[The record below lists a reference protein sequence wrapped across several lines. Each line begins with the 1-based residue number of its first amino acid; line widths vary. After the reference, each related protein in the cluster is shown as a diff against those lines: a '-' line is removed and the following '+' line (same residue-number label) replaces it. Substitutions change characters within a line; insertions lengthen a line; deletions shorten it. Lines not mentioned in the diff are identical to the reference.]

1 MKAFV
6 LSTLLLLAVSLTALA
21 SPPSIVLVQY
31 RSEPGESKL
40 TITRGVKQSKVYAA
54 KSMGDSDWDLANMEQ
69 LQVMFTG
76 LYGEGYT
83 LQNSTVVVDGSVHLT
98 TYVFVKP

>member
-6 LSTLLLLAVSLTALA
+6 VSALLVLAMSLTALA
-21 SPPSIVLVQY
+21 SPPSIVMVQY

-40 TITRGVKQSKVYAA
+40 TITRGLKQSKVYPA
-54 KSMGDSDWDLANMEQ
+54 KAMGDTDWDLANLEQ
-69 LQVMFTG
+69 LQVLFTG

-83 LQNSTVVVDGSVHLT
+83 LQNSTVAVEGRVHLT